1 MEKRTCKQVLSMAMD
16 PTAWDIDKNATIAL
30 RITGYWNIA
39 GQMPTAPQAQH
50 QVGATLSSCGLLTN
64 PSMS

>member
-1 MEKRTCKQVLSMAMD
+1 MAMD